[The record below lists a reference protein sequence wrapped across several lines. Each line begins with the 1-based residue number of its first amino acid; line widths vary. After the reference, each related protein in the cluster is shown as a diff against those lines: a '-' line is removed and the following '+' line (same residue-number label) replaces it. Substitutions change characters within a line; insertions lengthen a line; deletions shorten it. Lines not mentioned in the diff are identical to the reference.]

1 MQAKPRI
8 YLLSPTPRDDTISM
22 PMITFDIVSDT
33 LELENIDIL
42 MFTSKQA
49 VVTANEIDTRWQT
62 IPSIAIGSATK
73 KQIELLG
80 GIVLATPKSYYGKEL
95 SREILEHFRDK
106 NILYLRP
113 DEISFDSE
121 SFLRSQGVSIREQI
135 IYHTSCISYDITK
148 APNANSIIIFT
159 SPSTIKCFLE
169 NFPWLP
175 SYTAIVIGK
184 STLEHLPLDTN
195 YLISDKP
202 TIDACVEKASHYQI
216 LLYKEKT

>member
-1 MQAKPRI
+1 MQPKPKI
-8 YLLSPTPRDDTISM
+8 YLLSPTPRDGTISL
-22 PMITFDIVSDT
+22 PMIRFDTVAST
-33 LELENIDIL
+33 LELDGIDTL

-49 VVTANEIDTRWQT
+49 VVTANEIDTHWKT

-80 GIVLATPKSYYGKEL
+80 GRVLATPQSYYGKEL

-113 DEISFDSE
+113 DEISFDSK
-121 SFLRSQGVSIREQI
+121 SFLQSQGVSIREQI
-135 IYHTSCISYDITK
+135 IYHTSCISYEIAK
-148 APNANSIIIFT
+148 APNANSTIIFT
-159 SPSTIKCFLE
+159 SPSTIKCFLQ

-184 STLEHLPLDTN
+184 STLEHLPPNTN

-202 TIDACVEKASHYQI
+202 TIDACVEKANQHI
-216 LLYKEKT
+216 NN